1 MFAKTR
7 NQVQKS
13 FVGLA
18 VLALISMIGM
28 NDAHAN
34 GGGAKKPVDG
44 PIYVDFKSIVVPVI
58 KKNGRTGVVAL
69 SVMGQVKDQ
78 KDQELVTQHM
88 PRLRDAFIRALYGN
102 MDDKKFTRQN
112 GALDMEYIKE
122 RLLKTAGV
130 VMKDKENP
138 IKDILFQNIA
148 QQSY

>member
-1 MFAKTR
+1 MSIQNK
-7 NQVQKS
+7 NQAQRS
-13 FVGLA
+13 FMGLA
-18 VLALISMIGM
+18 IIVLMILFGANEALAS
-28 NDAHAN
+28 
-34 GGGAKKPVDG
+34 GGAKKPVEG

-122 RLLKTAGV
+122 RLLKTAGL

-138 IKDILFQNIA
+138 IQDILFQNIA